1 VEERRWPPDACIPQ
15 VRRHF
20 DAPREGMTLTP
31 NQMTEPENA
40 TELQPLATDPE
51 ETTHAEQDHVHAGH
65 DHTHDHDHEHTHEPQ
80 ATLNP
85 ELMRE
90 VAVEVDADTVSKSFR
105 NVVKKYQKL
114 ARIPGFRVGKVP
126 EGVIKNRFA
135 REVRQEVLEELV
147 SERFRQ
153 TMIEQKMNPVSQPQL
168 TNLMLVDGQPLQFK
182 AVFEIKPEIDVSGYE
197 TVAVT
202 KPDTALTEEEFAAE
216 MARVMDQH
224 GTVEPVE
231 EDREIVKGD
240 WAEIEFKG
248 EFQELAQV
256 VGEDPAAPAQEP
268 ITGDDVLLEVGG
280 VNTLE
285 AFNSALLGSKV
296 GQEMTFEVT
305 YPADFGEQRLAG
317 QTIKYDVKVK
327 AIKKKTFPEK
337 DDDFAQQLGNYESW
351 AEFEEKLRDMAA
363 GRKKDALENRAKDMM
378 VEEFIQRFQFPV
390 PETFVQAQI
399 DARLDRGLRALA
411 QQGMKPED
419 MRKLDFARL
428 RAVQRDQAVNEVKA
442 SLILDKL
449 AEVEGVTISDDELE
463 REIYMASLQAREPF
477 DTVKARMVEDGTIDR
492 MREQMAREKTG
503 TAVFEKLA
511 K

>member
-1 VEERRWPPDACIPQ
+1 
-15 VRRHF
+15 
-20 DAPREGMTLTP
+20 MTLTQ
-31 NQMTEPENA
+31 NQMTETE
-40 TELQPLATDPE
+40 TELQPVAIE
-51 ETTHAEQDHVHAGH
+51 ETALVAEQDQEHGGH
-65 DHTHDHDHEHTHEPQ
+65 EHTHDHQHEEQ

-90 VAVEVDADTVSKSFR
+90 VAVEVDADTVSKAFR

-126 EGVIKNRFA
+126 ESVIKNRFSK
-135 REVRQEVLEELV
+135 EVRQEVLEQLV

-153 TMIEQKMNPVSQPQL
+153 AIVEQKFSPVSQPQL

-182 AVFEIKPEIDVSGYE
+182 AAFEIKPEIDVNGYDA
-197 TVAVT
+197 VQVT
-202 KPDTALTEEEFAAE
+202 KPDTALTDEEFAAE

-231 EDREIVKGD
+231 EDREIIDGD

-248 EFQELAQV
+248 EVQELAQV
-256 VGEDPAAPAQEP
+256 VGEEPAAPRQEP
-268 ITGDDVLLEVGG
+268 ITGEDVLLEVGG

-285 AFNSALLGSKV
+285 AFNSALRGSKV

-305 YPADFGEQRLAG
+305 YPADFGEPRLAG
-317 QTIKYDVKVK
+317 QTVKYDVKVK
-327 AIKKKTFPEK
+327 AIKKKTYPEK
-337 DDDFAQQLGNYESW
+337 DDDFAQQLGNYQGW
-351 AEFEEKLRDMAA
+351 AEFEEKLREMAA
-363 GRKKDALENRAKDMM
+363 GRKKDALDNRAKDDM
-378 VEEFIQRFQFPV
+378 VEQFIQRFQFPV

-419 MRKLDFARL
+419 MRKLDFVRL
-428 RAVQRDQAVNEVKA
+428 RTAQRDQAVNEVKA

-449 AEVEGVTISDDELE
+449 AEMEGVTVSEDELE
-463 REIYMASLQAREPF
+463 REIYMAALQGREPF
-477 DTVKARMVEDGTIDR
+477 ETVKARMVEDGSIDR
-492 MREQMAREKTG
+492 MREQMTREKAG
-503 TAVFEKLA
+503 TVIFEKLA